1 MPKQMKTK
9 SNKKLPTLLISVGIL
24 LIVFAAVGAALL
36 FLKDSGKKI
45 DIADAA
51 KQLEAVMPD
60 SEKRSVGLIE
70 ERSDNAMPA
79 YDIDGTDFIGL
90 LELPRLGVK
99 LPIAA
104 EWSKAAFAFRP
115 ARYSG
120 SVYDGTLV
128 VGGKYESGNFDFAD
142 KTDVGDKVE
151 FTDMCGR
158 VYSFTVKK
166 ISHADGIDADTLDGS
181 DLTLFVKKSGG
192 YLIIRC
198 DA

>member
-1 MPKQMKTK
+1 MPKQMKIK
-9 SNKKLPTLLISVGIL
+9 LKKKLPILFVAVGLL
-24 LIVFAAVGAALL
+24 LIVLAAAGAIVI

-45 DIADAA
+45 DIDRAV
-51 KQLEAVMPD
+51 KLLEAAMPAD
-60 SEKRSVGLIE
+60 EKRSVGLIE

-99 LPIAA
+99 LPVAA
-104 EWSKAAFAFRP
+104 EWNSSLFAFRP

-128 VGGKYESGNFDFAD
+128 IGGKYESGNFDFAD
-142 KTDVGDKVE
+142 KIDVGEKIE

-158 VYSFTVKK
+158 VFGFTVKK

-181 DLTLFVKKSGG
+181 ELTLFVKKNGG
-192 YLIIRC
+192 YIIIRC